1 MKHKDT
7 KLVYSTDPSIKQQI
21 DNDKRSAKES
31 QVKNIP
37 PEKQLL
43 KIFLQTKGRRG
54 KKVTVIQGFLY
65 NFETLNQ
72 LARELKKYCGS
83 GGTIKGQNVEI
94 QGDKRKQVA
103 EKLSNLGYQV
113 PNF

>member
-21 DNDKRSAKES
+21 DDDKKSAKES

-37 PEKQLL
+37 PGKQSL
-43 KIFLQTKGRRG
+43 KKFLQTKGRNG
-54 KKVTVIQGFLY
+54 KKVTLIQGFQHD
-65 NFETLNQ
+65 FTTLNQ
-72 LARELKKYCGS
+72 LARELKKYCGA

-94 QGDKRKQVA
+94 QGDKRKRVA